1 MYDFDMLLN
10 EIAAK
15 KEKKEDNTR
24 EIIVCYKAGEE
35 ENPVIVKSTDN
46 KDDSY
51 VLAYVIG
58 KMLSDSTGVNKDD
71 AASAVV
77 KAMIKVMTDKI
88 MEELLK

>member
-1 MYDFDMLLN
+1 MNNFDMLLN
-10 EIAAK
+10 EIVAK
-15 KEKKEDNTR
+15 PQEKEKAR
-24 EIIVCYKAGEE
+24 EILIRYTPGDE

-77 KAMIKVMTDKI
+77 KAMIKIMTDKI